1 MIQILA
7 ALRLAIIAWFALS
20 PFLFYR
26 KSGLKNSYFYVDLA
40 AHTSLRLI
48 YRVTLGLHLLIVN
61 VLTLMIDGFS
71 LWQAPAIILTA
82 VIMPDCWTAAILRM
96 LHDDR
101 RAQLLSFSLFFIS
114 MALPELFPLSVTLGM
129 IIIGAMFYPSW
140 MLSAYVTGFDRI
152 GDEFP
157 PTEALIT
164 DLYYRSKRAR
174 GPVSFPD
181 P

>member
-7 ALRLAIIAWFALS
+7 ALRLMIIAWFALS

-26 KSGLKNSYFYVDLA
+26 KTGMKEARFYLDLA
-40 AHTSLRLI
+40 ARQEVRFG
-48 YRVTLGLHLLIVN
+48 YRIVLGLQLLLVN
-61 VLTLMIDGFS
+61 VLTLLIDGFS
-71 LWQAPAIILTA
+71 LWQTPAIILTA

>member
-26 KSGLKNSYFYVDLA
+26 KSGLKNSYFYIDLA

-82 VIMPDCWTAAILRM
+82 VIMPDCWTAAILRR

-114 MALPELFPLSVTLGM
+114 MAIPELFSFSATLGM
-129 IIIGAMFYPSW
+129 LIIGAMFYPSW
-140 MLSAYVTGFDRI
+140 MLTQYIRGYRELKDK
-152 GDEFP
+152 FP
-157 PTEALIT
+157 PTSAFIT
-164 DLYYRSKRAR
+164 QLYYRSKRAS